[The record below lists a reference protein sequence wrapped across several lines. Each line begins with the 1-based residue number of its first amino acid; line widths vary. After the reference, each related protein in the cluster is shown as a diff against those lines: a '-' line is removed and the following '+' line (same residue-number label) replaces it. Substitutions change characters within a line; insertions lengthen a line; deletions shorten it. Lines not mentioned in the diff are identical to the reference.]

1 MRHTRQAIDQ
11 FLDRQA
17 TSGQTVA
24 AFCTDHNLK
33 VPTFYFWKKKY
44 SDSNPAPPPGFCQL
58 TPRREV
64 AQRTLR
70 LPCGLQLEIT
80 GLTPQS
86 GWVDGP
92 TAATHACGIGF

>member
-1 MRHTRQAIDQ
+1 MRHTREAIDQ

-24 AFCTDHNLK
+24 AFCADHNLK
-33 VPTFYFWKKKY
+33 VPTFYSWKKKY
-44 SDSNPAPPPGFCQL
+44 SDSNPELPLGFCQL

-70 LPCGLQLEIT
+70 LPCGLQLEII
-80 GLTPQS
+80 GLSTREIAELILEI
-86 GWVDGP
+86 DR
-92 TAATHACGIGF
+92 AHA

>member
-1 MRHTRQAIDQ
+1 MRHTREAIDQ

-33 VPTFYFWKKKY
+33 VPTFYFLKKKY
-44 SDSNPAPPPGFCQL
+44 SDSSPVLAPGFCQL

-70 LPCGLQLEIT
+70 LPSGLQLGIT
-80 GLTPQS
+80 GLSTREIAQL
-86 GWVDGP
+86 VVEIDR
-92 TAATHACGIGF
+92 AHV